1 MPTNSDIWL
10 APQSQPRSGPSLKHQ
25 VKEDGTLMFC
35 SAEQFNNIF
44 SPLEIYMNIYF
55 ILNMFDGLGKMY
67 CLVSVKYVI
76 EYPNQCSSQVT

>member
-1 MPTNSDIWL
+1 
-10 APQSQPRSGPSLKHQ
+10 
-25 VKEDGTLMFC
+25 MFC